1 MVSMV
6 IAQNGVTPLYFVLK
20 QGHVTIVTLL
30 LEKVA
35 DVNVVVDFLFCTCV
49 RMFSH
54 LVLCVL
60 TFCCALEI
68 Q

>member
-6 IAQNGVTPLYFVLK
+6 MAQNGVTPLYFALK
-20 QGHVTIVTLL
+20 QGHVPIVTLL

-35 DVNVVVDFLFCTCV
+35 DVNVVVDFVSCTCV

-60 TFCCALEI
+60 TFCCALELK
-68 Q
+68 